1 MSKKTKI
8 ILAVICSVIVVAGI
22 SLGLYFGLREKP
34 QETVFADTG
43 TVDVFDK
50 NTVKFTFIAPYIT
63 GADFEIINREGFEV
77 ITDGKT
83 IGGKIVSVEYRAGE
97 GENLKNGSVVVTAD
111 VKEDFINGK
120 SYKAVIK
127 ANSLKLAAED
137 YINPDI
143 TAEFKVKKDDN
154 GSLHAEEEKFKD
166 AKAVVLSDVE
176 PKLFK
181 KDGKAY
187 FEITATA
194 DSITTYNQTEAQN
207 FQVFAAYK
215 YKTSEG
221 TFVRFMND
229 DVKCTIQ
236 NGSIRIYGE
245 TGEENLI
252 PGQDY
257 KLIISKGFFIN
268 DDKSVVNEEYE
279 STFTYVEQ

>member
-8 ILAVICSVIVVAGI
+8 ILAVVCSVCLLAGVA
-22 SLGLYFGLREKP
+22 LGLYFGLREKP
-34 QETVFADTG
+34 QETVFAETG
-43 TVDVFDK
+43 TVDVFDE

-63 GADFEIINREGFEV
+63 GADFDITDRQGFEV
-77 ITDGKT
+77 ILDGKT
-83 IGGKIVSVEYRAGE
+83 IQGKIVSVEYVASE
-97 GENLKNGSVVVTAD
+97 GENLESGSVIVTAD
-111 VKEDFINGK
+111 VEEDFIEGK

-127 ANSLKLAAED
+127 ANSLELASEN

-154 GSLHAEEEKFKD
+154 GSLHAEEEKYKD

-176 PKLFK
+176 PKLYK

-187 FEITATA
+187 FEITAKA
-194 DSITTYNQTEAQN
+194 DGITTYNKAEAQN
-207 FQVFAAYK
+207 FQAYAAYR
-215 YKTSEG
+215 YKTTEG
-221 TFVRFMND
+221 TFVRFMTD
-229 DVKCTIQ
+229 DVKCTIE

-257 KLIISKGFFIN
+257 KLVISKGFFIN